1 MEEINLKTES
11 WGVGGNKNCCS
22 ANNLPSLEEH
32 SKTYRRKKKTNQ
44 SQKKPS
50 FLIGFSL
57 KCLLSCESV
66 LIRS

>member
-1 MEEINLKTES
+1 MKELNLKTES

-22 ANNLPSLEEH
+22 ANNLPLLEEH
-32 SKTYRRKKKTNQ
+32 SKTYRRKKKTNPN
-44 SQKKPS
+44 QKTS